1 MVAGISGGLGKTGAV
16 ETSLRVDEGVGESFD
31 FLVLGSEAVADSGG
45 PRFLVLGEDVLE
57 PLLEDADPSKG
68 SAIEVP
74 VVSSVIA
81 ETACAAWFAESSLD
95 MACC

>member
-16 ETSLRVDEGVGESFD
+16 ETSLWVDEGVGESFD

-57 PLLEDADPSKG
+57 PLLEGVEPSMG
-68 SAIEVP
+68 SAVEVSLF
-74 VVSSVIA
+74 SSAIA
-81 ETACAAWFAESSLD
+81 ETVSAAWFAESLPD